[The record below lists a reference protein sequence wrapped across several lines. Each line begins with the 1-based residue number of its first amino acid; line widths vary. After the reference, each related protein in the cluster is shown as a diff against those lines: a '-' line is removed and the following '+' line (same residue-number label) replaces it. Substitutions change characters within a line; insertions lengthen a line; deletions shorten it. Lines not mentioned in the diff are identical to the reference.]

1 MAAPPANL
9 QGSYQSATNSI
20 EVNWDPVYNATAY
33 KLYWDNQWGV
43 TTNSNYGGEIS
54 APGTSYTHQGVT
66 GGLEY
71 YYRVLSVTPAGE
83 SELSSWDAY
92 VYVPVI
98 APPGNLAAS
107 YQNATNSIQVAWDPV
122 HNATSYK
129 LYWAN
134 QWGVTTNSN
143 YAGEISG
150 TSYAHQGV
158 TGGQF
163 YIYRVLSV
171 GPPGESELSWEA
183 YVYVP

>member
-1 MAAPPANL
+1 MATPPAAAAPM
-9 QGSYQSATNSI
+9 SI
-20 EVNWDPVYNATAY
+20 CSGR
-33 KLYWDNQWGV
+33 L
-43 TTNSNYGGEIS
+43 
-54 APGTSYTHQGVT
+54 
-66 GGLEY
+66 
-71 YYRVLSVTPAGE
+71 
-83 SELSSWDAY
+83 
-92 VYVPVI
+92 
-98 APPGNLAAS
+98 
-107 YQNATNSIQVAWDPV
+107 
-122 HNATSYK
+122 K